1 MVGDCVVCSRI
12 AVSGEP
18 YGEEGKD
25 EGVLYHV
32 LIELFPS
39 GILWPQCILS

>member
-25 EGVLYHV
+25 EGVLYPFF
-32 LIELFPS
+32 I
-39 GILWPQCILS
+39 